1 MTQPAIGR
9 MGGGLRE
16 EEEEGQVVNTI
27 YDFIKEKSFSVCS
40 IG

>member
-16 EEEEGQVVNTI
+16 EEEGQEVVNTI
-27 YDFIKEKSFSVCS
+27 YDFMK
-40 IG
+40 